1 MAYPAAGSNAR
12 SYGARL
18 VRLNVGLE
26 ATEDL
31 IGDLQQALAAR

>member
-1 MAYPAAGSNAR
+1 MAYPVAGSNAR
-12 SYGARL
+12 SYGTRL

-31 IGDLQQALAAR
+31 IGDLQQALAAC